1 VKRRYRA
8 AGVLAAAAAVAAVA
22 AGCGASAPGSTASA
36 TAPKAGSA
44 LVLDGQ
50 TVASA
55 KLLAAARKEGTLTLY
70 TAMST
75 KSVTSDTETFT
86 KDTGVKV
93 NFVYLAGN
101 ELNQRILTELQA
113 HKLGADVIQQ
123 TSYTLVESD
132 AQQGV
137 FKPYCFSTLSDIPAQ
152 YRQSDCSFFADQLNI
167 SVPAYNTQLVK
178 ASQVPTTW
186 QDILKSTWKGQ
197 IGLADTG
204 ESSLYGLPYFWR
216 KSFGISYWNSLA
228 GQDIHFYDTGQA
240 AQDAVNSGQLK
251 MLFVPVNVS
260 LPAEQSG
267 APIQV
272 VIPADGVLAFGF
284 YSGLASEAKH
294 PAAAELYLQWLA
306 SKAGQT
312 EAAAIGN
319 WPAMNGMAGPKF
331 AGKQLPTL
339 AQLKPVLAEKQA
351 DYGTLRAT
359 WLPQWQKLM
368 KISS

>member
-22 AGCGASAPGSTASA
+22 AGCGASAPGGTASA
-36 TAPKAGSA
+36 TAPKSGSA

-55 KLLAAARKEGTLTLY
+55 SLVAAARKEGTLTLY

-75 KSVTSDTETFT
+75 KSVTSDTATFT

-113 HKLGADVIQQ
+113 HKLGADVIQE
-123 TSYTLVESD
+123 TSYTLVSSD
-132 AQQGV
+132 AKQGV
-137 FKPYCFSTLSDIPAQ
+137 FTPYCFSTLSDIPAQ
-152 YRQSDCSFFADQLNI
+152 YKQSDCSFFADQLNI
-167 SVPAYNTQLVK
+167 SSPAYNTQLVK
-178 ASQVPTTW
+178 GSQVPTTW
-186 QDILKSTWKGQ
+186 QDLLKPAWKGQ
-197 IGLADTG
+197 IGMADTG

-228 GQDIHFYDTGQA
+228 SQDIHFYDTGQA
-240 AQDAVNSGQLK
+240 AQDAVNSGQEKL
-251 MLFVPVNVS
+251 LFVPVNVS

-272 VIPADGVLAFGF
+272 VIPTDGNFAFGF

-294 PAAAELYLQWLA
+294 PSAAKLYLQWLA

-319 WPAMNGMAGPKF
+319 WPAMNGMPGPKF

-339 AQLKPVLAEKQA
+339 AQLKPMLAEKQP
-351 DYGTLRAT
+351 DYGTLRST
-359 WLPQWQKLM
+359 WLPQWQQLM